1 MGNQHLQYLI
11 SRLDAFIRKYYLN
24 KVIRGSLF
32 TVAIALSAY
41 LLFSILEYYL
51 FFPPLVRKVL
61 FFIWVGSSLAMLG
74 TWVVLP
80 LLKWLKL
87 GKTIDHETA
96 AVIIGRHFPEVE
108 DRLLNILQLSTSE
121 GTAAQKAL
129 IEASIDQKINTI
141 RPVPLQNAIDFKKN
155 RKYLRYAVPP
165 LVIVC
170 FLLLAAPNIL
180 IDSNYRYIRNNQWFE
195 REAPFRFRIENEKL
209 EVLQYEDFELTVS
222 VGGNV
227 IPGEVSLLSD
237 GENFRMERTAPG
249 EFRYV
254 FRTVPSARSFRLQA
268 NGFNSASYELK
279 VIPRPVIQY
288 FDVDLDFPAYTQL
301 EDKEFQNTG
310 DLTVPEGTA
319 IYWSFQTAHIDALQI
334 GMGDSMLATARQGK
348 SGFQASFTALRSTP
362 YTIRT
367 NSAAAAYADTIVYNL
382 RVVPDA
388 HPRIEAEQV
397 ADSLDAKQLFF
408 AGEAEDD
415 YGISRLQF
423 VYTLTRNNEK
433 TTERESVSS
442 GFNASRKTTYSHG
455 FNMSSLDLKPGDQL
469 SYYFEVWDNDA
480 INGSKSARSKI
491 MQYRIP
497 TIEELEEMK
506 DAGNDKVESE
516 LEKALEDVRDIR
528 RETDELQEKLLQK
541 KELDWEDRKQ
551 IENLLEKQ
559 QSTSERIED
568 LKEQFKKNLEMEKEF
583 LEPEESLLEKQ
594 QQLEQL
600 FEEVLDEE
608 MKKLFEEL
616 QELLEQLNKEQS
628 LEEMEEMDLS
638 NEQLEQELDRML
650 ELFKQMQMDE
660 KLQEAIEDLEKLAE
674 EQEQLSEETLDK
686 QSDMEENLQKQE
698 EINEQ
703 FEELRKDM
711 EEMRELNEELEN
723 SRELEE
729 MQEQEEGIQ
738 EKLDDSKEQLENN
751 KRKQAGEQQQNAAQ
765 EMKQMAQ
772 QMQQLM
778 QQQQMEQQ
786 QEDMQALQQ
795 LLDNLIKLSVD
806 QEQLIYDFKATRNT
820 NPRYVDLMEE
830 QQRIKEDTKLV
841 EDSLMA
847 LSKRVMQI
855 SSFITREMRE
865 VNKQLE
871 SSLEA
876 LHERATD
883 QAGVSQQFTMTGY
896 NNLALMLDEVMQ
908 QMQEQMA
915 QSMPG
920 AQMCQK
926 PGGQSQLPSMGEMQK
941 QLNEQ
946 LQKMKGQMSEGPKP
960 GQRQGMSQQLAE
972 MARKQAALREAL
984 QQMADE
990 LGGGGT
996 EDGELAKQLRE
1007 IAEKMDKTEEDI
1019 VNKQLTEQ
1027 TLKRQEE
1034 ILTRLLEAADADRER
1049 KQDKKRES
1057 NTADE
1062 TPRKMPPALEEYLRQ
1077 RNAETDLFKS
1087 VAPELKP
1094 FYKRLV
1100 EEYVKGAQ

>member
-1 MGNQHLQYLI
+1 
-11 SRLDAFIRKYYLN
+11 
-24 KVIRGSLF
+24 
-32 TVAIALSAY
+32 
-41 LLFSILEYYL
+41 
-51 FFPPLVRKVL
+51 
-61 FFIWVGSSLAMLG
+61 
-74 TWVVLP
+74 
-80 LLKWLKL
+80 
-87 GKTIDHETA
+87 
-96 AVIIGRHFPEVE
+96 
-108 DRLLNILQLSTSE
+108 
-121 GTAAQKAL
+121 
-129 IEASIDQKINTI
+129 
-141 RPVPLQNAIDFKKN
+141 
-155 RKYLRYAVPP
+155 
-165 LVIVC
+165 
-170 FLLLAAPNIL
+170 
-180 IDSNYRYIRNNQWFE
+180 
-195 REAPFRFRIENEKL
+195 
-209 EVLQYEDFELTVS
+209 
-222 VGGNV
+222 
-227 IPGEVSLLSD
+227 
-237 GENFRMERTAPG
+237 
-249 EFRYV
+249 
-254 FRTVPSARSFRLQA
+254 
-268 NGFNSASYELK
+268 
-279 VIPRPVIQY
+279 
-288 FDVDLDFPAYTQL
+288 
-301 EDKEFQNTG
+301 
-310 DLTVPEGTA
+310 
-319 IYWSFQTAHIDALQI
+319 
-334 GMGDSMLATARQGK
+334 
-348 SGFQASFTALRSTP
+348 
-362 YTIRT
+362 
-367 NSAAAAYADTIVYNL
+367 
-382 RVVPDA
+382 
-388 HPRIEAEQV
+388 
-397 ADSLDAKQLFF
+397 
-408 AGEAEDD
+408 
-415 YGISRLQF
+415 
-423 VYTLTRNNEK
+423 
-433 TTERESVSS
+433 
-442 GFNASRKTTYSHG
+442 
-455 FNMSSLDLKPGDQL
+455 
-469 SYYFEVWDNDA
+469 
-480 INGSKSARSKI
+480 
-491 MQYRIP
+491 
-497 TIEELEEMK
+497 
-506 DAGNDKVESE
+506 
-516 LEKALEDVRDIR
+516 
-528 RETDELQEKLLQK
+528 
-541 KELDWEDRKQ
+541 
-551 IENLLEKQ
+551 
-559 QSTSERIED
+559 
-568 LKEQFKKNLEMEKEF
+568 
-583 LEPEESLLEKQ
+583 
-594 QQLEQL
+594 
-600 FEEVLDEE
+600 
-608 MKKLFEEL
+608 
-616 QELLEQLNKEQS
+616 
-628 LEEMEEMDLS
+628 
-638 NEQLEQELDRML
+638 
-650 ELFKQMQMDE
+650 LFKQMQMDE

-723 SRELEE
+723 SRELEQ

-1062 TPRKMPPALEEYLRQ
+1062 TPREMPPALEKYLRQ